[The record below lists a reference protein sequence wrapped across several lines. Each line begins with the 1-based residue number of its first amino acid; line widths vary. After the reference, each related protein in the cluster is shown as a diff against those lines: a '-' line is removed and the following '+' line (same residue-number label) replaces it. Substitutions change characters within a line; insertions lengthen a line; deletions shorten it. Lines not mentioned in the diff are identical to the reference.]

1 MKAPSPMKG
10 AFEKVVR
17 VLPLGSIMPS
27 RPIDAGLRKMPK
39 YRRIVASI
47 PHVGLV
53 EPLVVVRA
61 DKSGF
66 RLLDGH
72 ARFAALMDLG
82 IGEAR
87 CLIALDDEAFTYNKR
102 ISHLAA
108 IQEHYMILKA
118 LARGAS
124 EQRIADALN
133 LDVAAI
139 KLRRNMLE
147 GICPEVVELL
157 KSKSVNIGV
166 FGSLKRMKPLR
177 QIEATELMLAAGNLS
192 ASYAKVLLA
201 GTRPADLVKA
211 AERKHVGGLTPEQM
225 ARMQHEMES
234 VQADFK
240 AVEKTFGDTVLQL
253 VVATGYIGSLIRNA
267 EIGRFMDAN
276 YPEILAQFK
285 SIVQATSLEA
295 P

>member
-1 MKAPSPMKG
+1 MSPACLRWTSTVCRKAPSY
-10 AFEKVVR
+10 R
-17 VLPLGSIMPS
+17 WH
-27 RPIDAGLRKMPK
+27 IDRHWARTIRCTPGPWHRGGT
-39 YRRIVASI
+39 A
-47 PHVGLV
+47 
-53 EPLVVVRA
+53 
-61 DKSGF
+61 
-66 RLLDGH
+66 LL
-72 ARFAALMDLG
+72 DLG

-87 CLIALDDEAFTYNKR
+87 CLVALDDEAFTYNKR

-147 GICPEVVELL
+147 GVCPEVVELL
-157 KSKSVNIGV
+157 KSETVNIGV
-166 FGSLKRMKPLR
+166 FSSLKRMKPLH

-201 GTRPADLVKA
+201 GTRPGDLVKA
-211 AERKHVGGLTPEQM
+211 AERKRVGGLTPEQM
-225 ARMQHEMES
+225 ARMQHEMEG
-234 VQADFK
+234 VQADLK
-240 AVEKTFGDTVLQL
+240 TVEKTFGDTVLQL
-253 VVATGYIGSLIRNA
+253 VVATGYIGLLIRNT
-267 EIGRFMDAN
+267 EIEIFMDTN

-285 SIVQATSLEA
+285 AIVQATSLEA
-295 P
+295 L

>member
-1 MKAPSPMKG
+1 MKI
-10 AFEKVVR
+10 AFEKDVR

-27 RPIDAGLRKMPK
+27 RPIDAALRKMPK

-53 EPLVVVRA
+53 EPLAVARA
-61 DKSGF
+61 GKVGF

-72 ARFAALMDLG
+72 ARFAALLDLG

-124 EQRIADALN
+124 EQRLADVLN

-147 GICPEVVELL
+147 GVCPEVVELL
-157 KSKSVNIGV
+157 KSKTVSIGV
-166 FGSLKRMKPLR
+166 FSSLKRMKPLR
-177 QIEATELMLAAGNLS
+177 QIEATELMVAAGNLS

-201 GTRPADLVKA
+201 GTRPGDLVKA
-211 AERKHVGGLTPEQM
+211 VDRKRVGGLTAEQM

-240 AVEKTFGDTVLQL
+240 AVERTFGDTVLQL
-253 VVATGYIGSLIRNA
+253 VVATGYIGSLIRNP
-267 EIGRFMDAN
+267 EIAQFMDAN
-276 YPEILAQFK
+276 YPEILTQFK

>member
-1 MKAPSPMKG
+1 MKAPSAMKG
-10 AFEKVVR
+10 AFEKDVR
-17 VLPLGSIMPS
+17 VLPLDSIMPS

-61 DKSGF
+61 EKSGF

-72 ARFAALMDLG
+72 ARFAALTDLG

-201 GTRPADLVKA
+201 GTRPADLAKA
-211 AERKHVGGLTPEQM
+211 AERKQVGGLTPEQM

-240 AVEKTFGDTVLQL
+240 SVEKTFGDTVLQL
-253 VVATGYIGSLIRNA
+253 VVATGYIGSLIRNV
-267 EIGRFMDAN
+267 EVEKFMVAN

-285 SIVQATSLEA
+285 SIVQAASLDA